1 MKKLRKVDQ
10 PARKKLRKEAEETL
24 QRQMTML
31 LDHPME
37 CCACQAEF
45 KRTKHTVNTWQ
56 VTTREDRV
64 HLTCPACWQ
73 TITEAME
80 NLNAV

>member
-1 MKKLRKVDQ
+1 MKKLRKVNQ
-10 PARKKLRKEAEETL
+10 KKRKKLKKEAEEAL
-24 QRQMTML
+24 QHQMAML
-31 LDHPME
+31 LDHPKE
-37 CCACQAEF
+37 CCVCQAEF
-45 KRTKHTVNTWQ
+45 KRTQHTVKTWQ

-73 TITEAME
+73 AIAEAME